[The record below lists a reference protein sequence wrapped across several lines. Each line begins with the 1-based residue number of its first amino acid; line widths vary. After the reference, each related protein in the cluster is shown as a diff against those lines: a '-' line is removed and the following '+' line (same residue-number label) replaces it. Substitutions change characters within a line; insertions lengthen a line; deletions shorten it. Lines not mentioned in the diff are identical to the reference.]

1 MKSLDKFIDEYEN
14 VINVQDTATLATGMS
29 TYLSEEDLRTFK
41 DMLQD
46 EGVDILK
53 HLRKRQYEVVD
64 YINRN
69 TDIINLENKL
79 FDTFNYELNIPQQ
92 NNNARRFAEWI
103 DTMRNKTGFNSISG
117 TSIDASNLIGKI
129 HNLRLIPYL
138 YRTKLFIMLV
148 IGDAK
153 NQTTQL
159 LYPLG
164 DEIINI
170 QPRIGYGLNTR
181 MLELTFERLR
191 MFLNS
196 FIEMYE
202 EIEHYDIK

>member
-14 VINVQDTATLATGMS
+14 VINIQDTATLATGMS

-53 HLRKRQYEVVD
+53 HLRGRYETIN

-69 TDIINLENKL
+69 VDIIDLENKL

-103 DTMRNKTGFNSISG
+103 DTMRSKTGFNSISG

-164 DEIINI
+164 DDIINI
-170 QPRIGYGLNTR
+170 WPRIGYGLNIR
-181 MLELTFERLR
+181 SLELTFQRLQ

>member
-41 DMLQD
+41 EMLQD

-69 TDIINLENKL
+69 TDIIDLENKL

-202 EIEHYDIK
+202 EIEHYDIR

>member
-53 HLRKRQYEVVD
+53 HLRGRYETIN

-69 TDIINLENKL
+69 VDVIDLENKL

-164 DEIINI
+164 DDIINI
-170 QPRIGYGLNTR
+170 WPRIGYGLNTR
-181 MLELTFERLR
+181 SLELTFQRLQ